1 MIHSGRCISPGVASG
16 RAHVLEAD
24 SSLATASALPAHLP
38 RREEIERLRAA
49 VARAVAQLDR
59 LRRQMGRRISSQDA
73 AIFTAHATM
82 LTDGSLL
89 DRLARRIE
97 GQQLSAEAA
106 VAQVVT
112 ELHADFAASDH
123 PVFRDRAADI
133 LDIGRRLVDC
143 LVEAD
148 ARTTRPGSVIVAPDV
163 TPSDFVKFVHQG
175 AVAFVTETCGNK
187 SHTAILAR
195 GLGVP
200 LVTGLVGVVDRISE
214 GAEVAVDAASGTVV
228 VDPTPD
234 ERAAVALMLSKVVAV
249 PKGIVPAQGAASLDG
264 LHVTVLLNISD
275 PIEAGAVA
283 TLGAE
288 GVGLFRTEFLY
299 IDRPTWP
306 TEDESYTDYLRVAEA
321 LGNDRELNIR
331 LADFGAEKSPPY
343 ADIPVNRNPS
353 LGIRG
358 IRLLLQRDDIL
369 QPQVLAIARLAS
381 RRPVTLLFPMIDT
394 LDTLDATIDRLCAIC
409 GAATRE
415 LLPFKLGTMI
425 EVPSAGLMIDDILD
439 RVDSAAIGLNDLTQY
454 VLAADR
460 DDELVERYHDALQPP
475 VLRLVK
481 MILDAAERK
490 GRHVTMCGELAG
502 DPTLAAV
509 LLGLGARRFSV
520 SRTHYP
526 TAVATFGRLNVGELT
541 AAAAGFLKLR
551 SGAEIRRFMAERFP
565 QTVAPTP

>member
-1 MIHSGRCISPGVASG
+1 VARG

-24 SSLATASALPAHLP
+24 SSLATAGALPAQNP
-38 RREEIERLRAA
+38 PAEEIERLQAA

-59 LRRQMGRRISSQDA
+59 LRRQMGRRMSSQDA

-89 DRLARRIE
+89 DRLARRIQDH
-97 GQQLSAEAA
+97 GLSAEAA

-112 ELHADFAASDH
+112 ELHDDFAASDH
-123 PVFRDRAADI
+123 PVFHDRAADV
-133 LDIGRRLVDC
+133 LDIGRRLVEC
-143 LVEAD
+143 LQEAD
-148 ARTTRPGSVIVAPDV
+148 ARTTRPGTIIVAPDV
-163 TPSDFVKFVHQG
+163 TPSEFVRFVHQG

-200 LVTGLVGVVDRISE
+200 LVTGLTGAVERIAE
-214 GAEVAVDAASGTVV
+214 GADVV
-228 VDPTPD
+228 VDAEPGVVLVEPSPEEQAD
-234 ERAAVALMLSKVVAV
+234 LARILSKVVATPGV
-249 PKGIVPAQGAASLDG
+249 VAPRIGAVSQDG

-275 PIEAGAVA
+275 PLEAGAVA
-283 TLGAE
+283 KLGAE

-299 IDRPTWP
+299 IDRETWP
-306 TEDESYTDYLRVAEA
+306 SEDESFADYVRVADA
-321 LGNDRELNIR
+321 LGPDRGLDVR

-369 QPQVLAIARLAS
+369 KPQVRAIARLAA
-381 RRPVTLLFPMIDT
+381 RRPLTMLFPMIDT
-394 LDTLDATIDRLCAIC
+394 LDTLDATIDRVCAIC
-409 GAATRE
+409 GVANRE
-415 LLPFKLGTMI
+415 RLPFKLGAMI
-425 EVPSAGLMIDDILD
+425 EVPSAGLMIEDILD
-439 RVDSAAIGLNDLTQY
+439 RVDSVAVGLNDLTQY

-481 MILDAAERK
+481 LILDAADRK
-490 GRHVTMCGELAG
+490 GSRVTMCGELAG

-526 TAVATFGRLNVGELT
+526 TAVATFGRLNVSELT

-551 SGAEIRRFMAERFP
+551 SGAEIRRFMADRFP
-565 QTVAPTP
+565 QTVAPTSDS